1 MHRFLSILE
10 QCEIPKRWFCKF
22 LGQNLIDCSSNIKPI
37 AIIRDIYQLVY
48 MYVCRC
54 RKIGSVLFGHGM
66 EATNSSNC
74 QNQFLQ
80 RCAFKYQKF
89 SSYIVWNLRRWNLE
103 IFFIIVLFMIFINWI
118 SIYFSGVS
126 LQNYLQ
132 LELALHLLMAKVHH
146 KCATLW
152 GVA

>member
-1 MHRFLSILE
+1 MIILYMNL
-10 QCEIPKRWFCKF
+10 PKNPQ
-22 LGQNLIDCSSNIKPI
+22 GANIWRHH
-37 AIIRDIYQLVY
+37 AFWTTL
-48 MYVCRC
+48 VCRC

-80 RCAFKYQKF
+80 RCAFKYQKS
-89 SSYIVWNLRRWNLE
+89 SSYIVWEMEFRKKV
-103 IFFIIVLFMIFINWI
+103 IIILFMIFIIWI